1 MNLQVLNTLR
11 AAEETVNDL
20 VHECRKSGPMYNKCP
35 RAVAQV
41 SRTGKWLLN
50 AITMLRRELT
60 PPAAD
65 DGHKAS

>member
-1 MNLQVLNTLR
+1 MNLQVLNTLG

-20 VHECRKSGPMYNKCP
+20 VHECRKAGPMYCKCP

-41 SRTGKWLLN
+41 SRTSKWLLN
-50 AITMLRRELT
+50 AITMLRRELAVLAT
-60 PPAAD
+60 D

>member
-1 MNLQVLNTLR
+1 MNLQALNALR
-11 AAEETVNDL
+11 AAEDTVRHL
-20 VHECRKSGPMYNKCP
+20 VQECRKSGPMYCQCP

-50 AITMLRRELT
+50 AITVLRRELT
-60 PPAAD
+60 TLAAD